1 MESTKKIV
9 PLKGYN
15 LATIL
20 DGCRQGIPAWQKT
33 LYEHYYGFA
42 NSICVRYASTDEDA
56 LEVVNDGFVKV
67 FKGVLSFV
75 VYGDE
80 STLPIVFMAWL
91 KRIMI
96 NTSINHSKLMARRI
110 SWTVAD
116 NTLSGI
122 AAHMEDPMENMA
134 YNDLVKLIQ
143 QLSPAYRSVFCL
155 FAIDGFTHEE
165 ISRILGIS
173 LGTSKSN
180 LLKARRN
187 LRRML
192 EQQMQMVKA
201 S

>member
-1 MESTKKIV
+1 VESTKKIV

-15 LATIL
+15 LANIL
-20 DGCRQGIPAWQKT
+20 DGCRRGIPAWQKA
-33 LYEHYYGFA
+33 LYEQYYGFA

-56 LEVVNDGFVKV
+56 REVLNDGFVKV
-67 FKGVLSFV
+67 FKGILTFV

-96 NTSINHSKLMARRI
+96 NTSINHSKLMAKRI

-116 NTLSGI
+116 NNASY
-122 AAHMEDPMENMA
+122 MEDPIESMA
-134 YNDLVKLIQ
+134 YNDLVKLVQ
-143 QLSPAYRSVFCL
+143 QLTPAYRSVFCL

-192 EQQMQMVKA
+192 EQQTQMVMA

>member
-1 MESTKKIV
+1 MESTKKMV

-15 LATIL
+15 LATVL
-20 DGCRQGIPAWQKT
+20 DGCRRGIPTWQKA
-33 LYEHYYGFA
+33 LYEQYYGFA

-56 LEVVNDGFVKV
+56 REVLNDGFVKV
-67 FKGVLSFV
+67 FKGILSFV

-116 NTLSGI
+116 NTLNS
-122 AAHMEDPMENMA
+122 AASHMEDPMESMA

-187 LRRML
+187 LRKML
-192 EQQMQMVKA
+192 EQQMHMVMA